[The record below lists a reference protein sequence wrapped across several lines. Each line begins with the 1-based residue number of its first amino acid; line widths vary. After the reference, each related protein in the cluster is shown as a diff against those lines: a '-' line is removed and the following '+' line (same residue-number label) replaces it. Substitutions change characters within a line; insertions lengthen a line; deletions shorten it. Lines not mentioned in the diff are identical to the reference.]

1 MNYNDYLTVVLT
13 LWDKPRFTR
22 RWMAYANY
30 IHFPFKILIADG
42 GQDVEI
48 ERHLSDKK
56 NYPSLNYD
64 YLRYPKDK
72 SYYDYYLKVDD
83 ALSKVETP
91 YVVMADNDDFF
102 IEDGLK
108 RAVDF
113 LQNNPA
119 YSSCRGK
126 MGQFGVVLDKK
137 YGEDSGVYG
146 KIEDHHVNDKSVSDK
161 EDTASGR
168 VNNVSFL
175 HVNPCF
181 YDVQRKDTL
190 KKIFLNLVKMNLKDL
205 FLMECFHWF
214 FNAING
220 KVKRENY
227 LYLMR
232 QYPGIESS
240 AGKHRNKHG
249 DMFDRM
255 LVPTWSEDFG
265 RFVDGLTRFGV
276 DKYGV
281 NEEGFSACVVSA
293 YRRFMG
299 LGISKFATS
308 GKQKGVYMLI
318 KYIKDIVKQFDCN
331 GLLKK
336 IYHVTCRRSL
346 LRSQKEQEIEYPE
359 LNVII
364 DFLNTQHALGG

>member
-1 MNYNDYLTVVLT
+1 MT
-13 LWDKPRFTR
+13 
-22 RWMAYANY
+22 YANR

-42 GQDVEI
+42 GQGVEI
-48 ERHLSDKK
+48 EGHLSDKR
-56 NYPSLNYD
+56 NYPFLDYE
-64 YLRYPKDK
+64 YLRYSYDT

-91 YVVMADNDDFF
+91 YVIMADSDDFF

-126 MGQFGVVLDKK
+126 MGQFGVVLNKK
-137 YGEDSGVYG
+137 YGEDTGVYG
-146 KIEDHHVNDKSVSDK
+146 KIEDYHVNDGSVSDE
-161 EDTASGR
+161 EDTALSR
-168 VNNVSFL
+168 INTMSFL

-190 KKIFLNLVKMNLKDL
+190 KEIFSSLVKMNLNDL
-205 FLMECFHWF
+205 FLVECFHWF

-232 QYPGIESS
+232 QYPGMESS
-240 AGKHRNKHG
+240 AEKHSNKHG
-249 DMFDRM
+249 DVFGRM
-255 LVPTWSEDFG
+255 LVPTWSDDFG
-265 RFVDGLTRFGV
+265 RFVDGLTKLGV
-276 DKYGV
+276 DKHGV
-281 NEEGFSACVVSA
+281 DEEGFRACVVSA
-293 YRRFMG
+293 YRRY
-299 LGISKFATS
+299 LDLAINKHASANS
-308 GKQKGVYMLI
+308 RKGAYKLI
-318 KYIKDIVKQFDCN
+318 KYIKDVAKQFDRN

-336 IYHVTCRRSL
+336 IYHITCRRSL

-359 LNVII
+359 LNIII
-364 DFLNTQHALGG
+364 DFLNMQYAVEG